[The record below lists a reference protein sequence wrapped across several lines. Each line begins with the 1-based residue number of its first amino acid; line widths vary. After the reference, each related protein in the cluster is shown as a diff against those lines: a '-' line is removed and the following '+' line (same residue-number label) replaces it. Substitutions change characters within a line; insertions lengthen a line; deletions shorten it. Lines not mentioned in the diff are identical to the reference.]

1 MKHLGTVVKESKALG
16 YLEKSIFDLY
26 IKHLVRA
33 QLFRCWTGQLVLK
46 EIMQVQKHLEANLTA
61 KNVSQ
66 TGKDRLSSKGKA
78 VPALLQRMLNGQ
90 DPWVPQPGQL
100 PNSFLHHLPD
110 QLSVPFLES
119 VQESSFQD
127 KNRSSLFCRLLHCTV
142 NLLKDISQKE
152 PKNVSSTTFHR
163 SPGPPLAM

>member
-16 YLEKSIFDLY
+16 YLKESIFDLY

-33 QLFRCWTGQLVLK
+33 QLFRYWTGQLVLK
-46 EIMQVQKHLEANLTA
+46 KIFQVQKHLEANLTA

-66 TGKDRLSSKGKA
+66 TGKDRFGSKGKA
-78 VPALLQRMLNGQ
+78 VPALLQRMLNCQ
-90 DPWVPQPGQL
+90 DPGVPQPGQL

-110 QLSVPFLES
+110 QLPIPLLEP

-127 KNRSSLFCRLLHCTV
+127 KN
-142 NLLKDISQKE
+142 
-152 PKNVSSTTFHR
+152 
-163 SPGPPLAM
+163 